1 METTKTKIEKLTE
14 QDTYSLLLFALY
26 KLQDVPG
33 YSVLSELTYVLDK
46 DSLLKLSELFGGMTI
61 TIPRTRDIKLASY
74 CLLLYK
80 YVELD
85 GMDFNKAIK
94 NLNMNNEYSLKEIKE
109 LYFTLCDVL
118 KNYSFNR
125 GIK

>member
-1 METTKTKIEKLTE
+1 METTRTKIEKLTE

-26 KLQDVPG
+26 KLKDVPG
-33 YSVLSELTYVLDK
+33 YSTLSELAYALDK
-46 DSLLKLSELFGGMTI
+46 DSLLKLLKLFGGMTI
-61 TIPRTRDIKLASY
+61 TIPRIRDMKLASY

-85 GMDFNKAIK
+85 GIEFNRAVKML
-94 NLNMNNEYSLKEIKE
+94 NLSSDYSLKEIKE

-118 KNYSFNR
+118 QNYSFNR
-125 GIK
+125 GL